1 MGKQE
6 EPIEIYSEEYRKGR
20 LGKRYNIRL
29 AVYPSYIEGES
40 FWLSDGELSQNTM
53 PFNVPLT
60 QVRSYIE
67 NYVDDEKIL
76 QIEYSKDK
84 TYSGNKS
91 VVAII
96 GIEDCEHW
104 VQLIDKAKKDAVV
117 REKQER
123 EAAVLRKQREEEER
137 ELRQKREMA
146 ATGFMKDC
154 YTFHITPSMPMYELA
169 NGQFDIK
176 LLYIDNERNLHFL
189 NIDAQEEQESH
200 MVIPKDKLH
209 YWETAARLS
218 YTIGS
223 NEDTITYGGSLT
235 GNFITQTP
243 MVWNEILD
251 RIIGMEEGAAYC
263 DHIAHAGGALNDFST
278 DPMKVKA
285 VNVIMNFYSDSK
297 GEYINIELP
306 GSIYDFLEKN
316 YPECKFDVV
325 MERENPR
332 PKPEPIPEPV
342 PAPEPEPI
350 PEPVKVAEP
359 VITAVPKPA
368 EPEPVKV
375 SAPVP
380 EKIKEEN
387 KMSDAQEEKISVDT
401 FKEKLDKLVL
411 LKDSGLLTEEEFAT
425 EKAKLLSL
433 L

>member
-1 MGKQE
+1 
-6 EPIEIYSEEYRKGR
+6 
-20 LGKRYNIRL
+20 
-29 AVYPSYIEGES
+29 
-40 FWLSDGELSQNTM
+40 
-53 PFNVPLT
+53 
-60 QVRSYIE
+60 
-67 NYVDDEKIL
+67 
-76 QIEYSKDK
+76 
-84 TYSGNKS
+84 
-91 VVAII
+91 
-96 GIEDCEHW
+96 
-104 VQLIDKAKKDAVV
+104 
-117 REKQER
+117 
-123 EAAVLRKQREEEER
+123 
-137 ELRQKREMA
+137 
-146 ATGFMKDC
+146 
-154 YTFHITPSMPMYELA
+154 
-169 NGQFDIK
+169 
-176 LLYIDNERNLHFL
+176 
-189 NIDAQEEQESH
+189 
-200 MVIPKDKLH
+200 MVITKDKLH
-209 YWETAARLS
+209 YWETAAGLS

-263 DHIAHAGGALNDFST
+263 DHIAHAGDALNDFSA

-285 VNVIMNFYSDSK
+285 VNVILNFYSDSK

-342 PAPEPEPI
+342 PAPEPI

-359 VITAVPKPA
+359 VVTAMPKPA